1 MTENENRVLL
11 LEGLATA
18 GKPIHDYEMVLD
30 HKEAL
35 EFVVNKTKIKKITS
49 SKFIQEISA
58 KVMRR
63 TGSIINSAAGIYDVS
78 KGEWRKSAFS
88 VGTRYFVG
96 YEKIEREVDK
106 LCTNINKRINTVR
119 TITDIYD
126 LVFVT
131 QFYLVS
137 IRPFADGNGRVSRLL
152 MNYILAYHKQPL
164 ATIFAENK
172 VMYYEALEK
181 SREAAAIH
189 LSPIRTFLYLQQAK
203 YLTLEIN
210 KFNKGKDF
218 DLGLWF

>member
-1 MTENENRVLL
+1 M
-11 LEGLATA
+11 
-18 GKPIHDYEMVLD
+18 
-30 HKEAL
+30 
-35 EFVVNKTKIKKITS
+35 
-49 SKFIQEISA
+49 
-58 KVMRR
+58 
-63 TGSIINSAAGIYDVS
+63 
-78 KGEWRKSAFS
+78 
-88 VGTRYFVG
+88 
-96 YEKIEREVDK
+96 DK

-218 DLGLWF
+218 DLGL